1 MRRAL
6 ELAELGRG
14 RVSPNPMVGAV
25 LVRDGRVVGEGY
37 HARFGGPHAEI
48 NALREA
54 GTRARGATLYVTME
68 PCCFHGK
75 TGACT
80 DALKLARVSAVH
92 AAALDPYPLVR
103 GRGMRCLQAA
113 GVRTWVGLLGREARQ
128 LNEAYYTFH
137 RRGRPFVT
145 LKLAATLDGMLASG
159 TGESRWIT
167 GPKARRRA
175 QEMRCSADAVL
186 VGVKTVRQDDPR
198 LTCRAL
204 AGKRLLR
211 VVLDTKLRTPPR
223 ARLFRSRSPVLVL
236 TCCRDRAR
244 ADALARAG
252 AEVVRVPGDRQ
263 GHVGWP
269 GVLAELYR
277 RQVQSL
283 LIEGGAETA
292 ASALDAGVV
301 DKLCVFHAPK
311 VLGPG
316 RLFSAGIRP
325 RRLARAVRLRDVGH
339 EVLGDDVMTAGYV
352 VRAG

>member
-1 MRRAL
+1 
-6 ELAELGRG
+6 
-14 RVSPNPMVGAV
+14 
-25 LVRDGRVVGEGY
+25 
-37 HARFGGPHAEI
+37 
-48 NALREA
+48 
-54 GTRARGATLYVTME
+54 
-68 PCCFHGK
+68 
-75 TGACT
+75 
-80 DALKLARVSAVH
+80 
-92 AAALDPYPLVR
+92 
-103 GRGMRCLQAA
+103 
-113 GVRTWVGLLGREARQ
+113 
-128 LNEAYYTFH
+128 
-137 RRGRPFVT
+137 
-145 LKLAATLDGMLASG
+145 
-159 TGESRWIT
+159 
-167 GPKARRRA
+167 
-175 QEMRCSADAVL
+175 
-186 VGVKTVRQDDPR
+186 
-198 LTCRAL
+198 
-204 AGKRLLR
+204 LR

-301 DKLCVFHAPK
+301 DKLCVFHAPM